1 MIKLRDILIED
12 AVNMKDGTT
21 LRASQRFW
29 DEIKRDE
36 GLPGT
41 NGKPALK
48 AYKLG
53 DGRITIG
60 WGHTGSMSGPTPKLG
75 DKIDQA
81 TAQKYLQADANKS
94 AECVRRILNKWKQE
108 NNRAHEVTQSMFDA
122 LVSIVFNAGCDGLR
136 ESEFIQLVKTR
147 DWKDAAMMLPSD
159 SSMIRGKFTKGL
171 VARRKRESA
180 RFLEDGVPLSKY
192 FGKGERLLNMRS
204 SKR

>member
-1 MIKLRDILIED
+1 MIKLRDILLED
-12 AVNMKDGTT
+12 VVNMRDGTT
-21 LRASQRFW
+21 LSASQRFW

-75 DKIDQA
+75 DEIDQA
-81 TAQKYLQADANKS
+81 TAQKYLLADAKES
-94 AECVRRILNKWKQE
+94 ADCVRRLLTEWKQQGIQ
-108 NNRAHEVTQSMFDA
+108 AYEVTQSMFDA
-122 LVSIVFNAGCDGLR
+122 LVSIVFNAGCNGMR
-136 ESEFIQLVKTR
+136 SSKFIQLVKTR
-147 DWKDAAMMLPSD
+147 DWNDAAEMLPSD

-171 VARRKRESA
+171 VARRKKEAA

-192 FGKGERLLNMRS
+192 FGKGERLLNTKS
-204 SKR
+204 SKQ